1 MRKLKMILIGVM
13 ALSLLASLSMANGL
27 NLNSLGSKALAMG
40 GAFVGLA
47 DDYSTIFW
55 NPAGMGFFNTMNFG
69 LYGAGIMPS
78 GKYSLTVPILGE
90 VVNTSSP
97 SKLYPGGLAAFYYP
111 ITENLVAGIGVFTP
125 AGLGASWTGEDVRFL
140 NYPYLTKSYEWS
152 SKIGMI
158 TIAPGVAYRIGDMIS
173 VGATLNVNYAMFN
186 ISQWASYITSPIV
199 FDLGQYSEES
209 SGWGLGATFGVL
221 VKPADL
227 ISFGLTVKTPTTIAL
242 KGTASISNLSLLGMP
257 GESEVTRDLDWPLQ
271 ISGGLAL
278 KPFPGLTFVADLQW
292 TQWSKLGNAD
302 GDIENNYVDPIWH
315 VFMSGPGKATIP
327 LRWKDALQIRTGIE
341 YMVTNTIAVRLG
353 YMHDPAPS
361 PLDTM
366 NFLLPNYDF
375 NTITGGV
382 GIALGSLQFDLG
394 LEYLMGGERN
404 IGYVESLTTLPHA
417 QPGTYNMNI
426 LAFGLGMNYKF

>member
-1 MRKLKMILIGVM
+1 MRKFKMILIGVM
-13 ALSLLASLSMANGL
+13 AFSLLASLSMANGL
-27 NLNSLGSKALAMG
+27 NLNSLGARALAMG

-55 NPAGMGFFNTMNFG
+55 NPAGMGFFNTMNVG

-90 VVNTSSP
+90 VVNAKAP

-125 AGLGASWTGEDVRFL
+125 AGLGANWNGEDVRFL
-140 NYPYLTKSYEWS
+140 NYPFMTKSYEWS
-152 SKIGMI
+152 SKIAMI

-186 ISQWASYITSPIV
+186 ISQWAHAVGS
-199 FDLGQYSEES
+199 FNLGQYSEES
-209 SGWGLGATFGVL
+209 SGWGLGGTFGVL

-242 KGTASISNLSLLGMP
+242 KGTASISNLSLLGYP
-257 GESEVTRDLDWPLQ
+257 GSSEVTRDLDWPLQ
-271 ISGGLAL
+271 ISGGLSL
-278 KPFPGLTFVADLQW
+278 KPLPGLTYVADLQW

-302 GDIENNYVDPIWH
+302 GDIENNYIDPIWH
-315 VFMSGPGKATIP
+315 NVLMVGAGKATIP
-327 LRWKDALQIRTGIE
+327 LHWSDALQIRTGIE
-341 YMVTNTIAVRLG
+341 YMVTSTIAVRLG

-361 PLDTM
+361 PLETM

-382 GIALGSLQFDLG
+382 GFALGSLQFDLG

-404 IGYVESLTTLPHA
+404 ISYMDVLTTYPHA
-417 QPGTYNMNI
+417 QPGTYNMNV
-426 LAFGLGMNYKF
+426 LAFGLGVNYKF